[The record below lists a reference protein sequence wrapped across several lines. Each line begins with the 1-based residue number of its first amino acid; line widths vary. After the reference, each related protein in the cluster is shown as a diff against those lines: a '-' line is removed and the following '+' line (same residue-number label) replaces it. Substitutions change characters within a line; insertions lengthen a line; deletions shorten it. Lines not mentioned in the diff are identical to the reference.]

1 MKIEN
6 SQVAPIVN
14 KILIDKINKAVKVAH
29 DQMISDFESHP
40 VTKEIVSGA
49 SGWNQSGTLSGYGNL
64 YTFIG
69 FEVGMDPV
77 APIRYLLEKAISI
90 KIIPTGQKSIVSNFL
105 IELPSSQ
112 EIFSATP
119 MPWAEGRSWAEGIER
134 GISGLGYYLNKLSF
148 KSRSEEGVQASNK
161 IRSGGFKN
169 TKYLSSILND
179 LSKNIRRGVK

>member
-14 KILIDKINKAVKVAH
+14 KILIDKINKAVKIAH

-40 VTKEIVSGA
+40 VTKEIESGV

-69 FEVGMDPV
+69 FEEGMDPI
-77 APIRYLLEKAISI
+77 APIRYLLEKAISV
-90 KIIPTGQKSIVSNFL
+90 KIMPPSQKSMVSNFL
-105 IELPSSQ
+105 IELPSKQ
-112 EIFSATP
+112 EIFSASP
-119 MPWAEGRSWAEGIER
+119 MPWAEGRSWAEGIEK

-148 KSRSEEGVQASNK
+148 KSRSEEGIQAKTK
-161 IRSGGFKN
+161 IRNGAFKN
-169 TKYLSSILND
+169 TKYLSNILND
-179 LSKNIRRGVK
+179 LSRNIRRGVK